1 MCTGPA
7 HTLLLAS
14 PTLSRTL
21 CARGAQESPVP
32 HAARATSRVDA
43 STPGMLVRN
52 FPSARDAMDDRVS
65 WDRYG
70 GDDVEAVVAMLINR
84 EHPNSVRI
92 TPSRGDGGVD
102 ILDRG
107 AAKDGGDVV
116 YQVKRYT
123 APLDDKQ
130 KGEVKASL
138 ARLLDPKTGD
148 PRWRSLN
155 VTEWRL
161 VTPWDPT
168 PEAFT
173 WLHGA
178 ARRYAVTAH
187 WDGLT
192 TVEQLAAKYADVI
205 DYYLFGGRARVQ
217 DAYTQ
222 AMALMA
228 LGGES
233 TATLTV
239 PEVSE
244 RIASAFKMLDHD
256 PHYRYELRFGH
267 GEPADP
273 PERAGLMFSEYRIH
287 PSTSSWHAV
296 DVIARCAA
304 SPNARPIEIKGTLT
318 AERDSAFAE
327 VLQEFIDYGTPFSSP
342 DGAYSGHFDAPGGL
356 GGPIT
361 SAAVQLSPI
370 ADHDLG
376 ENRELRVEVLTPDD
390 TLLAEAHVDRTERSH
405 GAVGLRTVLTEV
417 NGIFELTL
425 RYNAETQMS
434 ALSVTLLPFNGKPV
448 TAVGPA
454 LDLVASFHAPN
465 RVRVSARHTPARLGS
480 TDAIGAPIE
489 ESALARV
496 QALASAVRVLC
507 DLQGHSSTVIQTPD
521 LEVHA
526 HQAKNWHLVA
536 QILAGTPTPVTIP
549 PDQGLYVEFG
559 ASATPPT
566 DSFAVLVPLRT
577 RVGDQVLEF
586 GQVRAEL
593 EAPKLVGEVAG
604 PDGKTFHHYET
615 PDRRVTYVMH
625 PE

>member
-1 MCTGPA
+1 
-7 HTLLLAS
+7 
-14 PTLSRTL
+14 
-21 CARGAQESPVP
+21 
-32 HAARATSRVDA
+32 
-43 STPGMLVRN
+43 
-52 FPSARDAMDDRVS
+52 MDDRVS

-70 GDDVEAVVAMLINR
+70 ADDVEAVVAMLINR

-173 WLHGA
+173 RLHGA
-178 ARRYAVTAH
+178 ALPYAVTAH

-205 DYYLFGGRARVQ
+205 DYYLFGGRTRVQ

-256 PHYRYELRFGH
+256 LTT
-267 GEPADP
+267 A
-273 PERAGLMFSEYRIH
+273 
-287 PSTSSWHAV
+287 TN
-296 DVIARCAA
+296 CASGTA
-304 SPNARPIEIKGTLT
+304 SPQIRQ
-318 AERDSAFAE
+318 SA
-327 VLQEFIDYGTPFSSP
+327 
-342 DGAYSGHFDAPGGL
+342 
-356 GGPIT
+356 
-361 SAAVQLSPI
+361 
-370 ADHDLG
+370 
-376 ENRELRVEVLTPDD
+376 
-390 TLLAEAHVDRTERSH
+390 
-405 GAVGLRTVLTEV
+405 
-417 NGIFELTL
+417 
-425 RYNAETQMS
+425 
-434 ALSVTLLPFNGKPV
+434 
-448 TAVGPA
+448 PA
-454 LDLVASFHAPN
+454 
-465 RVRVSARHTPARLGS
+465 
-480 TDAIGAPIE
+480 
-489 ESALARV
+489 
-496 QALASAVRVLC
+496 
-507 DLQGHSSTVIQTPD
+507 
-521 LEVHA
+521 
-526 HQAKNWHLVA
+526 
-536 QILAGTPTPVTIP
+536 
-549 PDQGLYVEFG
+549 
-559 ASATPPT
+559 
-566 DSFAVLVPLRT
+566 
-577 RVGDQVLEF
+577 
-586 GQVRAEL
+586 
-593 EAPKLVGEVAG
+593 
-604 PDGKTFHHYET
+604 
-615 PDRRVTYVMH
+615 
-625 PE
+625 